1 MVVRQ
6 LFNIS
11 ITKFN
16 ALVLILYLF
25 FILLEVLL
33 YINP

>member
-6 LFNIS
+6 LFIIS

-16 ALVLILYLF
+16 ALVLISYLF
-25 FILLEVLL
+25 LIILEVLL